1 MCKSTPNS
9 GSDLV
14 LVPDFR
20 LRGRDFSSDL
30 VLVRP
35 AFARPEKT
43 QKVEP
48 EGGSTPETFNFF

>member
-20 LRGRDFSSDL
+20 LRGPDFGSDL

-35 AFARPEKT
+35 GFARPKRWSLKT
-43 QKVEP
+43 ID
-48 EGGSTPETFNFF
+48 FNPC